1 MRTLRATTASDL
13 ASMASELHDSW
24 IELPELGERS
34 PPATIRM
41 GGRLEFGGVRPLRY
55 WGPLV
60 RVEELKP
67 KLELSVEAV
76 TRVVMEDLA
85 DIGGLT
91 VAGMEFDAA
100 AGTVTIEGNVP
111 VTVVMSVESLGVT
124 AVIIDEIAERRERW
138 RWRSRLPAG
147 ESPRIRWRLSP

>member
-1 MRTLRATTASDL
+1 MRTLCATTASDL

-24 IELPELGERS
+24 IELPEVGEYS

-41 GGRLEFGGVRPLRY
+41 GGRLEFGDVRPLRS
-55 WGPLV
+55 WGPFV

-67 KLELSVEAV
+67 RLELTVEAV
-76 TRVVMEDLA
+76 TRVAMEDLA

-100 AGTVTIEGNVP
+100 AGTVTLEGNVP
-111 VTVVMSVESLGVT
+111 VTVVLNVGSLGVT
-124 AVIIDEIAERRERW
+124 AVITDEIAERRERW
-138 RWRSRLPAG
+138 RWRSRLPTGA
-147 ESPRIRWRLSP
+147 SDAA